1 MKNKNG
7 FTLIELLAVIAI
19 LAILVVLAI
28 PNIISLVEKSRKN
41 LAETSAKS
49 LVNTAKNY
57 YIKNEMNGKNVE
69 EIDLTNPD
77 FEYTGEKVTKGKLTI
92 NKDGS
97 SYGKMYIRGYCVSV
111 KSSGDVS
118 SEKVDAKNC
127 NLSTETI
134 TFTLNGNSFKVEEG
148 TTLENFLKNLDE
160 NQGLTVIKDSIT
172 QYYFEDYDGAIIIGD
187 NNTNKIMDLK
197 NRKISADDSYTTL
210 YVSITKNFSWDDIA
224 SDNYVPI
231 LYQYTY
237 GNTTSATMAVI
248 CSKNDVFADVADAV
262 YPVQILYFLGVNYEY
277 IDLNKVSSYSGREI
291 VNDYIIG

>member
-160 NQGLTVIKDSIT
+160 NQRRC
-172 QYYFEDYDGAIIIGD
+172 
-187 NNTNKIMDLK
+187 
-197 NRKISADDSYTTL
+197 RKLS
-210 YVSITKNFSWDDIA
+210 
-224 SDNYVPI
+224 
-231 LYQYTY
+231 
-237 GNTTSATMAVI
+237 
-248 CSKNDVFADVADAV
+248 
-262 YPVQILYFLGVNYEY
+262 
-277 IDLNKVSSYSGREI
+277 R
-291 VNDYIIG
+291 